1 MKMMQKQLQRDEVYR
16 WFGELNSSQRVDF
29 ICGLLDL
36 CIPLELR
43 FLGSCLEDLAK
54 KDYHSL
60 RDSEIKANNVA
71 DLASLTNMTDEVV
84 RSKLI
89 VSLALL
95 CSDNREASG
104 VLYRTLTHI
113 DSIINNYGLQLHDRT
128 GDEFLLLFTMASN
141 HPSFT
146 FHQKQVLRQELLEIQ
161 RIIDSTSN
169 TSTVPGKATTSATT
183 ATNWDTSS
191 AVCKV
196 MHKAESGVRCL
207 ENALQTSAHSCDE
220 SSQKQPSGKHSRINI
235 ERIDLRGLQHK
246 RNEKSAEYSFEV
258 LWSDASLTFVT
269 KSYRELKEFLAKLP
283 QMFPDE
289 NLENA
294 IPETTNHDCCYTEER
309 KYTDLEPYLRYLVSL
324 PSHMLKSEHIQKFF
338 CTATVNHPTQ
348 HLNANPIPVML
359 HKANTSTGAAIRPI
373 CGVASIQCS
382 YNALQPSIPASSCSY
397 SISGS
402 SASVTWP
409 QAESLSSQNP
419 EQIGIL
425 DWLKKLRLHKYYPV
439 FKQLTME
446 KFLSLTEEDLNKF
459 ETLTLGAK
467 KKLKMQLELEKEK
480 SEKRNINSMGQ
491 SPVSSAG
498 IARVTPTSHFGP
510 IHSIRCIPTAE
521 LRVEVEQHTR
531 TGTKDS
537 GSSSE
542 YSSSPS
548 SPVGIQGREE
558 SSDSADENDRHAE
571 TVLDIQIKD
580 KPAMLSTHLSNLNTG
595 SWRPT
600 AQVSPVQNETGLA
613 HPSHVSSAIST
624 VQFMPVI
631 SSNIAPSRML
641 NSVRKS
647 ERGSFDIKPITGIS
661 SPIHASSSVD
671 LGSKL
676 HEGPGSS
683 IKVEKKFGSLGA
695 MVVDVMPTPPLQA
708 SQMPTI
714 VSENSGIPS
723 KVVNFGIRT
732 KVGPPSSTDN
742 TPKTT
747 PLSIPRVDIS
757 SSTTATSNAA
767 YNLSHPP
774 MKLLVSSSIPTEPM
788 LVGQSAYN
796 SVVQVKSVSPAVISS
811 RTVPYSANTK
821 VAFSTIQCSPVT
833 SISGTF
839 CTNNNN
845 APANSHSSVSFTN
858 IVSVP
863 NCPIPSSSP
872 TLSSVAE
879 NSYINSNN
887 GSGGSG
893 MNIPM
898 QQQQQQS
905 GCNVCSSCGCS
916 GNCGSNPVTINY
928 ANYFQSPFS
937 GHSVLTFPIFPFS
950 PLCNSGYISTQYNN
964 GTAFPYP
971 VVPPPAYNTGLTP
984 DSILSGQS
992 SFVMPPMQNFLGST
1006 TAVYQTQNMLGSTN
1020 GSGHK
1025 KNGHISCYNCGANGH
1040 RAQDCKQPAMDSNQQ
1055 GTFRLKY
1062 APPSESMDSA
1072 D

>member
-1 MKMMQKQLQRDEVYR
+1 MMQKQLQRDEVYR

-169 TSTVPGKATTSATT
+169 TSTVPVATTTSVTT

-191 AVCKV
+191 VVCKV
-196 MHKAESGVRCL
+196 THKAESGGHCL

-220 SSQKQPSGKHSRINI
+220 SSQKRPSGKHSRINI
-235 ERIDLRGLQHK
+235 ERIDVRGLQHK
-246 RNEKSAEYSFEV
+246 KNEKTAEYSFEV
-258 LWSDASLTFVT
+258 LWSDSSMTFVS
-269 KSYRELKEFLAKLP
+269 KSYRELREFLTKLP

-289 NLENA
+289 NLENS
-294 IPETTNHDCCYTEER
+294 IPETTNHDCCYTDER
-309 KYTDLEPYLRYLVSL
+309 KYADLEPYLRYLLSL
-324 PSHMLKSEHIQKFF
+324 PSHMLKNDQIQKFF
-338 CTATVNHPTQ
+338 CTATANHPTQ
-348 HLNANPIPVML
+348 HLNANSIPVML
-359 HKANTSTGAAIRPI
+359 HKTNTSTGAAVRPI

-382 YNALQPSIPASSCSY
+382 YNALQPPVSASTCSH
-397 SISGS
+397 SVSGS
-402 SASVTWP
+402 SATVTWP
-409 QAESLSSQNP
+409 QAESLSPQNP

-439 FKQLTME
+439 FKQLTMD

-480 SEKRNINSMGQ
+480 SEKRNINCMGQ
-491 SPVSSAG
+491 SPISNAG

-510 IHSIRCIPTAE
+510 IHSIRCIPTADPE
-521 LRVEVEQHTR
+521 PAV
-531 TGTKDS
+531 
-537 GSSSE
+537 
-542 YSSSPS
+542 
-548 SPVGIQGREE
+548 
-558 SSDSADENDRHAE
+558 
-571 TVLDIQIKD
+571 DIQIKE
-580 KPAMLSTHLSNLNTG
+580 KPAMLSTHLSNLNAG

-661 SPIHASSSVD
+661 SPIHANSSVD

-676 HEGPGSS
+676 HEGPGGS

-695 MVVDVMPTPPLQA
+695 MVVDAMPTSPLQA
-708 SQMPTI
+708 SQI
-714 VSENSGIPS
+714 SSSVSENSGIPS

-732 KVGPPSSTDN
+732 KVGPPSSIDT

-747 PLSIPRVDIS
+747 PLSIPRTDTS
-757 SSTTATSNAA
+757 SSTTATSNSA
-767 YNLSHPP
+767 YNASHPP
-774 MKLLVSSSIPTEPM
+774 MKLLVSSSIPAEPM
-788 LVGQSAYN
+788 LVGQTAYN

-821 VAFSTIQCSPVT
+821 VAFSTIQCSPIT

-845 APANSHSSVSFTN
+845 TPANSHPSVSFTN

-898 QQQQQQS
+898 QQQQT

-992 SFVMPPMQNFLGST
+992 NFVMPPMQNFLGGT

>member
-1 MKMMQKQLQRDEVYR
+1 MMQKQLQRDEVYR

-113 DSIINNYGLQLHDRT
+113 DSVINNYGLQLHDRT

-169 TSTVPGKATTSATT
+169 TNKVPVTATTSVTT
-183 ATNWDTSS
+183 ATNWDSSS

-196 MHKAESGVRCL
+196 MHKADSGVHCL
-207 ENALQTSAHSCDE
+207 ENTLQTSAHSCDE
-220 SSQKQPSGKHSRINI
+220 SSQKRPSGKHSRINI
-235 ERIDLRGLQHK
+235 ERIDVRGLQHK
-246 RNEKSAEYSFEV
+246 KNEKTAEYSFEV
-258 LWSDASLTFVT
+258 LWSDSSMTFVT
-269 KSYRELKEFLAKLP
+269 KSYRELREFLAKLP

-289 NLENA
+289 NLENS

-309 KYTDLEPYLRYLVSL
+309 KYADLEPYLRYLLSL
-324 PSHMLKSEHIQKFF
+324 PSHMLKNDHIQKFF
-338 CTATVNHPTQ
+338 STATANHPTQ
-348 HLNANPIPVML
+348 HLNASSIPVML
-359 HKANTSTGAAIRPI
+359 HKANTSTGAAVRPI

-382 YNALQPSIPASSCSY
+382 YNTLQPSVSASSCSH
-397 SISGS
+397 SVSGS

-409 QAESLSSQNP
+409 QAESLSPQNP

-439 FKQLTME
+439 FKQLTMD

-491 SPVSSAG
+491 SSVSSAG

-510 IHSIRCIPTAE
+510 IHSIRCIPTA
-521 LRVEVEQHTR
+521 
-531 TGTKDS
+531 D
-537 GSSSE
+537 
-542 YSSSPS
+542 P
-548 SPVGIQGREE
+548 
-558 SSDSADENDRHAE
+558 E
-571 TVLDIQIKD
+571 TALDVQIKE
-580 KPAMLSTHLSNLNTG
+580 KPAMLSTHLSNLNPG

-600 AQVSPVQNETGLA
+600 AQVSPVQNETGLT

-647 ERGSFDIKPITGIS
+647 ERGSFDIKPTTGIS
-661 SPIHASSSVD
+661 SPIHASLSVD

-683 IKVEKKFGSLGA
+683 VKVEKKFGSLGA
-695 MVVDVMPTPPLQA
+695 MVVDVMPTSPLQA
-708 SQMPTI
+708 SQISTS
-714 VSENSGIPS
+714 VLENSGIPS

-732 KVGPPSSTDN
+732 KVGPPPSIDTA
-742 TPKTT
+742 PKTA
-747 PLSIPRVDIS
+747 PLSIPRADTS
-757 SSTTATSNAA
+757 SSITVTSNSA
-767 YNLSHPP
+767 YNVSHPP
-774 MKLLVSSSIPTEPM
+774 VKLLVSSSIPTEPM
-788 LVGQSAYN
+788 LVGQTAYN

-821 VAFSTIQCSPVT
+821 VAFSTIQCSPIT

-845 APANSHSSVSFTN
+845 TPANSHPSVSFTN

-887 GSGGSG
+887 GTGGSG

-898 QQQQQQS
+898 QQQQT

-992 SFVMPPMQNFLGST
+992 NFVMPPMQNFLGGT
-1006 TAVYQTQNMLGSTN
+1006 TAVYQTHNMLGSTN

>member
-1 MKMMQKQLQRDEVYR
+1 MMQKQLQRDEVYR

-113 DSIINNYGLQLHDRT
+113 DSLINNYGLQLHDST

-161 RIIDSTSN
+161 RIMDRSSNAATGSVAAAST
-169 TSTVPGKATTSATT
+169 TMAA
-183 ATNWDTSS
+183 NWDRSS
-191 AVCKV
+191 AVCKIV
-196 MHKAESGVRCL
+196 HRAESGVHCL
-207 ENALQTSAHSCDE
+207 QNALQTSAHSCDD
-220 SSQKQPSGKHSRINI
+220 SSQKRSSGKHSKLNI
-235 ERIDLRGLQHK
+235 ERIDLKGLQHK
-246 RNEKSAEYSFEV
+246 KNEKTTEYSFEV
-258 LWSDASLTFVT
+258 LWSDSSVTVVT

-283 QMFPDE
+283 QMFPEE
-289 NLENA
+289 NLESP
-294 IPETTNHDCCYTEER
+294 IPEISNHDFCTA
-309 KYTDLEPYLRYLVSL
+309 DLEPYLRYLLYL
-324 PSHMLKSEHIQKFF
+324 PSHMIKLDHIQKFF
-338 CTATVNHPTQ
+338 STAAVDQNSQ
-348 HLNANPIPVML
+348 YLNTNSIPVML
-359 HKANTSTGAAIRPI
+359 HKGNTSNGAAVRPI

-382 YNALQPSIPASSCSY
+382 HNTLQPSVSVPSCPH

-409 QAESLSSQNP
+409 QAESLSPQNP

-439 FKQLTME
+439 FKQLTMD

-480 SEKRNINSMGQ
+480 SERRNINSLGQ
-491 SPVSSAG
+491 SPISSAG

-510 IHSIRCIPTAE
+510 IHSIRCNPTTE
-521 LRVEVEQHTR
+521 LRVEVEQHSR
-531 TGTKDS
+531 TATKDS

-548 SPVGIQGREE
+548 SPIQGREE
-558 SSDSADENDRHAE
+558 SSDSADENDRSAE
-571 TVLDIQIKD
+571 TLLDTQIRE
-580 KPAMLSTHLSNLNTG
+580 KPATLSSQLINLNTG

-600 AQVSPVQNETGLA
+600 AQVSPVQNETVLA

-624 VQFMPVI
+624 MQIMPVI
-631 SSNIAPSRML
+631 SSNIAPSRL
-641 NSVRKS
+641 LSSVRKS
-647 ERGSFDIKPITGIS
+647 ERSGFDTKPMTGIS
-661 SPIHASSSVD
+661 SPIHTGPSVE
-671 LGSKL
+671 LGSKF
-676 HEGPGSS
+676 HEGPANS

-695 MVVDVMPTPPLQA
+695 MVVDVMPTSPIQA
-708 SQMPTI
+708 SQISTI
-714 VSENSGIPS
+714 VSENNGIS
-723 KVVNFGIRT
+723 SNVVNFGIRT
-732 KVGPPSSTDN
+732 KVGPPSSVDN
-742 TPKTT
+742 APKTT
-747 PLSIPRVDIS
+747 PLSMLRMDTS
-757 SSTTATSNAA
+757 SSTTATCNSA
-767 YNLSHPP
+767 YNISQSP
-774 MKLLVSSSIPTEPM
+774 MKLLVSSPIPTESL
-788 LVGQSAYN
+788 LVGQTAYN
-796 SVVQVKSVSPAVISS
+796 SVIQVKSVSPAVISS

-821 VAFSTIQCSPVT
+821 VAFSTNQCSPVT

-845 APANSHSSVSFTN
+845 APTNSHSSVSFTN
-858 IVSVP
+858 LASVP
-863 NCPIPSSSP
+863 NRPIPSSSP
-872 TLSSVAE
+872 SLSSVAE

-887 GSGGSG
+887 GNGGSG

-898 QQQQQQS
+898 QQQQQT

-937 GHSVLTFPIFPFS
+937 GHSVLTFPVFPFN

-964 GTAFPYP
+964 STAFPYP
-971 VVPPPAYNTGLTP
+971 IVPSPAYNSAVNP
-984 DSILSGQS
+984 DSILSGPS
-992 SFVMPPMQNFLGST
+992 NFVMPPMQNFLGGT
-1006 TAVYQTQNMLGSTN
+1006 TAVYQTPHILGSTN

-1062 APPSESMDSA
+1062 APPSENMDSA

>member
-1 MKMMQKQLQRDEVYR
+1 MMQKQLQRDEVYR

-169 TSTVPGKATTSATT
+169 TNTVPVTTPTSVTT
-183 ATNWDTSS
+183 AADWDTSS
-191 AVCKV
+191 TVCKV
-196 MHKAESGVRCL
+196 THKAESGVHCL

-220 SSQKQPSGKHSRINI
+220 SSQKRPSGKHSRINI
-235 ERIDLRGLQHK
+235 EKIDVRGLQHK
-246 RNEKSAEYSFEV
+246 KNEKTVEYSFEV
-258 LWSDASLTFVT
+258 LWSDSSKTFIT
-269 KSYRELKEFLAKLP
+269 KSYRELREFLAKLP

-289 NLENA
+289 NLENS

-309 KYTDLEPYLRYLVSL
+309 KHADLEPYLRYLLSL
-324 PSHMLKSEHIQKFF
+324 PSHMLKNDHIQKFF
-338 CTATVNHPTQ
+338 CTATTNNPTQ
-348 HLNANPIPVML
+348 RLNTNSIPVVL
-359 HKANTSTGAAIRPI
+359 HKANTSTGAAVRPI

-382 YNALQPSIPASSCSY
+382 YNTLQPSVSASSY
-397 SISGS
+397 SHSVSGS
-402 SASVTWP
+402 SASVIWP
-409 QAESLSSQNP
+409 QAESLSPQNP

-439 FKQLTME
+439 FKQLTMD

-480 SEKRNINSMGQ
+480 SEKRSINCMGQ
-491 SPVSSAG
+491 SPVSNAG

-521 LRVEVEQHTR
+521 LRVEVEQHSR
-531 TGTKDS
+531 MGTKDS

-548 SPVGIQGREE
+548 SPIGIQGREE
-558 SSDSADENDRHAE
+558 SSDSADENDRHPE
-571 TVLDIQIKD
+571 TTLDIQIKE
-580 KPAMLSTHLSNLNTG
+580 KPTMLSTHLSNLNTG
-595 SWRPT
+595 AWRPT

-613 HPSHVSSAIST
+613 HPSHVSSTVST

-647 ERGSFDIKPITGIS
+647 ERGSFDMKPITGIS
-661 SPIHASSSVD
+661 SPIHANSSVD
-671 LGSKL
+671 LGSKH

-683 IKVEKKFGSLGA
+683 IKVEKKFGALGA
-695 MVVDVMPTPPLQA
+695 MVVDAMPTSPLQA
-708 SQMPTI
+708 SQISTS

-732 KVGPPSSTDN
+732 KVGPPPSIDT
-742 TPKTT
+742 TPKPT
-747 PLSIPRVDIS
+747 PLSIPRTDTS
-757 SSTTATSNAA
+757 SSTTATSSCT
-767 YNLSHPP
+767 YTPSHPP
-774 MKLLVSSSIPTEPM
+774 VKLLVSSSIPTEPM
-788 LVGQSAYN
+788 LVGQTAYN

-821 VAFSTIQCSPVT
+821 VAFSTIQCSPIT

-845 APANSHSSVSFTN
+845 APTNSHPSVSFTN

-879 NSYINSNN
+879 SSYINSNN

-898 QQQQQQS
+898 HQQQT

-992 SFVMPPMQNFLGST
+992 NFVIPPMQNFLGGT
-1006 TAVYQTQNMLGSTN
+1006 TAVYQTQNMLGSIN
-1020 GSGHK
+1020 GAGHK
-1025 KNGHISCYNCGANGH
+1025 KNGHMSCYNCGANGH

-1062 APPSESMDSA
+1062 APPSEGMDSA

>member
-1 MKMMQKQLQRDEVYR
+1 MMQKQLQRDEVYR

-169 TSTVPGKATTSATT
+169 TATVPVAATSTT
-183 ATNWDTSS
+183 AANWNSSS
-191 AVCKV
+191 AICKIV
-196 MHKAESGVRCL
+196 HRPESGVHCL
-207 ENALQTSAHSCDE
+207 QNALRTSAHSYEE
-220 SSQKQPSGKHSRINI
+220 SPQKRSLGKHSKLSI
-235 ERIDLRGLQHK
+235 ERIDLKGLQHK
-246 RNEKSAEYSFEV
+246 KNDKMTEYSFEV
-258 LWSDASLTFVT
+258 LWSDASVTFVT

-289 NLENA
+289 NLESA
-294 IPETTNHDCCYTEER
+294 IPEINSHDFCTEER
-309 KYTDLEPYLRYLVSL
+309 KLVDLEPYLRYLISL
-324 PSHMLKSEHIQKFF
+324 PSHMIKTDHIQKFF
-338 CTATVNHPTQ
+338 STTTVNQTSQ
-348 HLNANPIPVML
+348 HLNTNPIPVML
-359 HKANTSTGAAIRPI
+359 HKANASNGAAVRPI

-382 YNALQPSIPASSCSY
+382 HNTLQPSISVSSCPHTV
-397 SISGS
+397 SGS
-402 SASVTWP
+402 SAPVAWP
-409 QAESLSSQNP
+409 HAENLSPQNT

-439 FKQLTME
+439 FKQLTMD

-480 SEKRNINSMGQ
+480 SERRSINSVGQ
-491 SPVSSAG
+491 SAVSTAG

-510 IHSIRCIPTAE
+510 IHSIRCNPATE
-521 LRVEVEQHTR
+521 LRMEVEQHNR
-531 TGTKDS
+531 AAAKDS

-548 SPVGIQGREE
+548 SPIGIQGREE
-558 SSDSADENDRHAE
+558 SSDSADETERNAE
-571 TVLDIQIKD
+571 TVFDIQVRE
-580 KPAMLSTHLSNLNTG
+580 KPAMLSNQLSNLNTG

-624 VQFMPVI
+624 AQIMPVI

-647 ERGSFDIKPITGIS
+647 ERSSFDIKPITGIS
-661 SPIHASSSVD
+661 SPIHGNPAVD
-671 LGSKL
+671 LGNKI
-676 HEGPGSS
+676 HEGPGNS
-683 IKVEKKFGSLGA
+683 IKVEKKFGSLGPV
-695 MVVDVMPTPPLQA
+695 VVDVVPTPPVQA
-708 SQMPTI
+708 SQISTI
-714 VSENSGIPS
+714 ASENSGIPS
-723 KVVNFGIRT
+723 NVVNFGIRT
-732 KVGPPSSTDN
+732 KVGPPSSIDN
-742 TPKTT
+742 ASKTT
-747 PLSIPRVDIS
+747 PLSVLRMDTS
-757 SSTTATSNAA
+757 SSTNATCNSA
-767 YNLSHPP
+767 YNISQSP
-774 MKLLVSSSIPTEPM
+774 MKLLVSSPIPTEPL
-788 LVGQSAYN
+788 LVGQTAYN
-796 SVVQVKSVSPAVISS
+796 SVVQMKSVSPAVISS

-821 VAFSTIQCSPVT
+821 VAFSTIQCSPVA

-845 APANSHSSVSFTN
+845 APASSHSSVSFTN
-858 IVSVP
+858 IASMP

-872 TLSSVAE
+872 TISSVAE

-887 GSGGSG
+887 GNGGSG
-893 MNIPM
+893 MNIPV
-898 QQQQQQS
+898 QQQQQS

-950 PLCNSGYISTQYNN
+950 PLCNNGYINTQYNN
-964 GTAFPYP
+964 STAFPYP
-971 VVPPPAYNTGLTP
+971 VVPSPAYNSAVTP
-984 DSILSGQS
+984 ESILSGPS
-992 SFVMPPMQNFLGST
+992 NFVMPPMQNFLGGT
-1006 TAVYQTQNMLGSTN
+1006 TAVYQTQHLLGSTN
-1020 GSGHK
+1020 GLGHK

>member
-1 MKMMQKQLQRDEVYR
+1 MMQKQLQRDEVYR

-60 RDSEIKANNVA
+60 RDSEIKANNVV

-169 TSTVPGKATTSATT
+169 KDSVPVAATSITAANWDSTSAVYKT
-183 ATNWDTSS
+183 
-191 AVCKV
+191 V
-196 MHKAESGVRCL
+196 HRAESGVHCL
-207 ENALQTSAHSCDE
+207 QNALQRSAHSCDE
-220 SSQKQPSGKHSRINI
+220 SSPKRSSVKHSKLNI
-235 ERIDLRGLQHK
+235 ERIDLKGLQHK
-246 RNEKSAEYSFEV
+246 KNEKTADYSFEV
-258 LWSDASLTFVT
+258 LWSDSSVTFVT
-269 KSYRELKEFLAKLP
+269 KSNRELKEFLAKLP
-283 QMFPDE
+283 QMFQDE
-289 NLENA
+289 NLESV
-294 IPETTNHDCCYTEER
+294 IPQIKDLDFCTEE
-309 KYTDLEPYLRYLVSL
+309 KTFAELEPYLRYLISL
-324 PSHMLKSEHIQKFF
+324 PPHMIKIDHIQKFF
-338 CTATVNHPTQ
+338 STTTVNQTSQ
-348 HLNANPIPVML
+348 HLSANTIPVML
-359 HKANTSTGAAIRPI
+359 HKANTSNGAAVRPI

-382 YNALQPSIPASSCSY
+382 HNTLQPSVSVSPSCPQSV
-397 SISGS
+397 SGC
-402 SASVTWP
+402 SASVTCP
-409 QAESLSSQNP
+409 QPENINPQNP
-419 EQIGIL
+419 EQMGIL
-425 DWLKKLRLHKYYPV
+425 EWLKKLRLHKYYPV
-439 FKQLTME
+439 FKQLTMN
-446 KFLSLTEEDLNKF
+446 KFLSLTEDDLNKF

-480 SEKRNINSMGQ
+480 SERRNINSVGQ
-491 SPVSSAG
+491 SPVPSAG

-510 IHSIRCIPTAE
+510 IHSIRCNPAAE
-521 LRVEVEQHTR
+521 IRVEVEQHRR
-531 TGTKDS
+531 TATKDS

-548 SPVGIQGREE
+548 SPIAIQGREE
-558 SSDSADENDRHAE
+558 SSDSADENDRSAE
-571 TVLDIQIKD
+571 TVLDIQIRE
-580 KPAMLSTHLSNLNTG
+580 KPAMLSSQLSNLNTG
-595 SWRPT
+595 PWRPT

-624 VQFMPVI
+624 VQMMPVI

-647 ERGSFDIKPITGIS
+647 ERSSFDIKPITGIS
-661 SPIHASSSVD
+661 SPIHTSQTVD

-676 HEGPGSS
+676 HEGPTNS

-695 MVVDVMPTPPLQA
+695 MVIDVMPTSPVQA
-708 SQMPTI
+708 SQRSTI
-714 VSENSGIPS
+714 VSENNGIS
-723 KVVNFGIRT
+723 SNVVNFGIRT
-732 KVGPPSSTDN
+732 KDGPPSSMDN
-742 TPKTT
+742 PSKTT
-747 PLSIPRVDIS
+747 PLSALRMDTC
-757 SSTTATSNAA
+757 SSTPAPCNSA
-767 YNLSHPP
+767 YNISQSQ
-774 MKLLVSSSIPTEPM
+774 MKLLVSSPIPTEPL
-788 LVGQSAYN
+788 LVGQTAYN

-845 APANSHSSVSFTN
+845 APANSHTSVSFTN
-858 IVSVP
+858 VASMP
-863 NCPIPSSSP
+863 NCPISSSSP
-872 TLSSVAE
+872 TLSSVAK

-887 GSGGSG
+887 GNGGSG
-893 MNIPM
+893 INIPL
-898 QQQQQQS
+898 QQQQQT

-916 GNCGSNPVTINY
+916 GNCGSNPLTINY

-937 GHSVLTFPIFPFS
+937 GHSVLTFPIFPFN
-950 PLCNSGYISTQYNN
+950 PLCNNGYISTQYNN
-964 GTAFPYP
+964 NTAFPYP
-971 VVPPPAYNTGLTP
+971 IVPTPGYNTGITP
-984 DSILSGQS
+984 DSIISGPS
-992 SFVMPPMQNFLGST
+992 NFVMPPMQNFLGGT
-1006 TAVYQTQNMLGSTN
+1006 TAVYQTQHILGSTN
-1020 GSGHK
+1020 GSGYK

>member
-1 MKMMQKQLQRDEVYR
+1 MMQKQLQRDEVYR

-169 TSTVPGKATTSATT
+169 TRTVPVTAPTPVTTT
-183 ATNWDTSS
+183 TNWDTSS
-191 AVCKV
+191 AECKV
-196 MHKAESGVRCL
+196 MYKVESSVHCL

-220 SSQKQPSGKHSRINI
+220 SSQKRPSGKHSRITI
-235 ERIDLRGLQHK
+235 ERIDVRGLQHK
-246 RNEKSAEYSFEV
+246 KNEKTAEYYFEV
-258 LWSDASLTFVT
+258 LWSDSSMTLIT
-269 KSYRELKEFLAKLP
+269 KTYRELREFLLKLP
-283 QMFPDE
+283 QMFPGE
-289 NLENA
+289 NLENS

-309 KYTDLEPYLRYLVSL
+309 KYSDLEPYLRYLISL
-324 PSHMLKSEHIQKFF
+324 PSHVLKNDYIQKFF
-338 CTATVNHPTQ
+338 CTAIPNHSVQ
-348 HLNANPIPVML
+348 HLNTNSIPVML
-359 HKANTSTGAAIRPI
+359 HKANTSTGAAVRPI

-382 YNALQPSIPASSCSY
+382 YNTVQPSIPASSCSH
-397 SISGS
+397 SVSGS
-402 SASVTWP
+402 SAPVTWP
-409 QAESLSSQNP
+409 HTENLNPQNP

-439 FKQLTME
+439 FKQLTMD

-480 SEKRNINSMGQ
+480 SEKRNINSTGQ

-510 IHSIRCIPTAE
+510 IHSIRCIPNAE
-521 LRVEVEQHTR
+521 LRVEVEQHSR
-531 TGTKDS
+531 MGIKDS

-548 SPVGIQGREE
+548 SPIGIQGREE
-558 SSDSADENDRHAE
+558 SSDSADENDRHPE
-571 TVLDIQIKD
+571 NTLDIQIKE

-613 HPSHVSSAIST
+613 HPSHVSSAVST

-647 ERGSFDIKPITGIS
+647 ERGSFDMKPITGVS

-676 HEGPGSS
+676 HEGPASS
-683 IKVEKKFGSLGA
+683 FKVEKKFASLGA
-695 MVVDVMPTPPLQA
+695 MVVDVMPTSPLQA
-708 SQMPTI
+708 SQISTSVM
-714 VSENSGIPS
+714 ENSGIPS
-723 KVVNFGIRT
+723 KAVNFGIRT
-732 KVGPPSSTDN
+732 KVGPPSMDS

-747 PLSIPRVDIS
+747 PLTLPKVDTS
-757 SSTTATSNAA
+757 SSTTTSNPA
-767 YNLSHPP
+767 YNLPHAP
-774 MKLLVSSSIPTEPM
+774 MKLLVSSSIPTESM
-788 LVGQSAYN
+788 LVGQTAYN

-821 VAFSTIQCSPVT
+821 VAFSTMQCSPVT
-833 SISGTF
+833 SISGPF
-839 CTNNNN
+839 CANNNN

-893 MNIPM
+893 MNVPM
-898 QQQQQQS
+898 QQQQQQT

-937 GHSVLTFPIFPFS
+937 GHSVLTFPIFPFN

-992 SFVMPPMQNFLGST
+992 NFVMPPMQNFLGGT

-1020 GSGHK
+1020 GPGHK

-1062 APPSESMDSA
+1062 APPSERMDSA